1 MAQRSQS
8 QPASR
13 RSQSKQTD
21 FTKQSSPSLV
31 AAISLVGPLNGRL
44 KRLTALLW
52 PALDAILILAA
63 STLAWYLRYEAQLF
77 RVVEP
82 IFYNPLS
89 EYYGL
94 FALLAATILFVLFI
108 NGAYTPRRGGALIPE
123 LIRIFN
129 AALAG
134 IVIVVTVTF
143 GLRPLAYSRLLFFYD
158 GVLIVLFLGLA
169 RAIRRAIEAQLRQ
182 RGLGVQRVLIVGAG
196 EIGRAVMRT
205 MAARPDLGYR
215 VVGFVDDDP
224 TRGTTDLG
232 RFPALG
238 GLDTLENLLLTEKVE
253 EVIIT
258 LPWLYQRKITGLV
271 NVCQRL
277 GVRPRVVPDLLQPSL
292 NQVDVDDLG
301 GIPLI
306 GIKELTL
313 SRSDLVVKRLMD
325 IVISALGL
333 ILLSPIWALVAGL
346 IKLESYGP
354 VLFRQTRVGQGG
366 KLFTVYKFRSMR
378 EGAEGHLTTLA
389 GQNEATG
396 PLFKIKDDPRLTR
409 LGRLFRRTSIDE
421 FPQLINILRG
431 EMSLVGPRPGLP
443 GEVEKYEPWQRQRLE
458 APQGLT
464 GLPQVSG
471 RSDLTF
477 DETCLLDIYYI
488 ENWSLSLDLTILLR
502 TIPQVLSGKGA
513 Y

>member
-1 MAQRSQS
+1 MAQPSQS
-8 QPASR
+8 QSATVHFKPAKVETRNGLSIFLGR
-13 RSQSKQTD
+13 R
-21 FTKQSSPSLV
+21 F
-31 AAISLVGPLNGRL
+31 
-44 KRLTALLW
+44 KRLAALPW
-52 PALDAILILAA
+52 PLLDVALILAA
-63 STLAWYLRYEAQLF
+63 SALAWYLRYEVQLF
-77 RVVEP
+77 RVVES

-94 FALLAATILFVLFI
+94 FALLAATILFVLSV

-123 LIRIFN
+123 LVRIFN

-134 IVIVVTVTF
+134 IVVVVAVTF
-143 GLRPLAYSRLLFFYD
+143 GVRPLAYSRLLFFYD

-169 RAIRRAIEAQLRQ
+169 RAIRRAVEVQLRQ
-182 RGLGVQRVLIVGAG
+182 RGLGVQKVLIVGAG

-205 MAARPDLGYR
+205 MAARPDLGYH

-224 TRGTTDLG
+224 ARGTTDLG
-232 RFPALG
+232 RFHALG
-238 GLDTLENLLLTEKVE
+238 GLEALETQLTAERVD

-258 LPWLYQRKITGLV
+258 LPWLYQRKITGLI

-277 GVRPRVVPDLLQPSL
+277 GARPRIVPDLLQPSL

-306 GIKELTL
+306 GIKEYSL
-313 SRSDLVVKRLMD
+313 SRAGLVVKRLLD
-325 IVISALGL
+325 ITVSALGL
-333 ILLSPIWALVAGL
+333 FLFSPLWGLVALL
-346 IKLESYGP
+346 IKLESHGP
-354 VLFRQTRVGQGG
+354 ILFRQTRIGQGG
-366 KLFTVYKFRSMR
+366 KPFTVYKFRTMR
-378 EGAEGHLTTLA
+378 DGAEEHLASLA
-389 GQNEATG
+389 DQNQATG

-421 FPQLINILRG
+421 VPQLFNILRG
-431 EMSLVGPRPGLP
+431 EMSLVGPRPALP
-443 GEVEKYEPWQRQRLE
+443 GEVEKYESWQRQRLE

-488 ENWSLSLDLTILLR
+488 ENWSLSLDLTIMLR
-502 TIPQVLSGKGA
+502 TIPQVIFGKGA